1 VTKKFG
7 GQAVCCK
14 TGHAFMK
21 ERMRSEDAIYG
32 GEMSAHHYFKD
43 FFYCDSGMIPWI
55 LVIQMMAD
63 QDKSLSELVNQ
74 YMTAFPAS
82 GEINTAVED
91 PEGLIQKIKA
101 RYQSSAEAIDNI
113 DGLSMSFKD
122 WRFNLRMSN
131 TEPVIRLNVESRGNA
146 NLMNEKK
153 EELLKHISGS

>member
-1 VTKKFG
+1 
-7 GQAVCCK
+7 
-14 TGHAFMK
+14 MK

-82 GEINTAVED
+82 GEINTTVED
-91 PEGLIQKIKA
+91 PEGLIQKIKS
-101 RYQSSAEAIDNI
+101 RYQNSAEAIDNI

-153 EELLKHISGS
+153 EELLKHISTS